1 MINRPK
7 YLEQLRYWKERDVI
21 KVVTGVRRCGK
32 STVLKL
38 FRQEL
43 QQSGV
48 PAENIIALNLED
60 FEGID
65 IVDYRQLLKYFMD
78 RLQPVGMNYLF
89 IDEIQQVAGFEKAVD
104 ALYVKDNCDVYIT
117 GSNSNMLSGELA
129 TLLSGRY
136 VKIKMQPLSFAEYVA
151 AYPQQSPERLYMQYL
166 QKGSFPYVT
175 NIDEQVY
182 VNQYLSGI
190 FDTIMLKDIMARKK
204 CPDQILL
211 KKIAR
216 FLFDNIGNP
225 CSTKKIADTLTSM
238 GTKTTVPTVEKYL
251 SALQESFL
259 FYHAERYDVKGKEY
273 LKTGGKYY
281 AVDMGLRRMVL
292 GDKSPD
298 MGHVLENIIYL
309 ELKRRWDE
317 VYVGKAGDSEIDFV
331 AMQNGERCY
340 YQVAYTVMDNDGK
353 TLKRELAPLKS
364 VKDYYQRYLL
374 TMDLVPPVSHEG
386 IKQVY
391 ALDWLAGNSE

>member
-48 PAENIIALNLED
+48 PAENVIALNLED

-117 GSNSNMLSGELA
+117 GSNANMLSGELA

-151 AYPQQSPERLYMQYL
+151 AYPKQSLERLYMQYL

>member
-225 CSTKKIADTLTSM
+225 CSTKKIADTLTTM

-317 VYVGKAGDSEIDFV
+317 VYVGKAGT
-331 AMQNGERCY
+331 A
-340 YQVAYTVMDNDGK
+340 K
-353 TLKRELAPLKS
+353 
-364 VKDYYQRYLL
+364 
-374 TMDLVPPVSHEG
+374 
-386 IKQVY
+386 
-391 ALDWLAGNSE
+391 

>member
-151 AYPQQSPERLYMQYL
+151 AYPKQSPERLYMQYL

-364 VKDYYQRYLL
+364 IKDYYQRYLL

-391 ALDWLAGNSE
+391 ALDWLVGNSE

>member
-48 PAENIIALNLED
+48 PAENVIALNLED

-117 GSNSNMLSGELA
+117 GSNANMLSGELA

-151 AYPQQSPERLYMQYL
+151 AYPKQSLERLYMQYL

-391 ALDWLAGNSE
+391 ALDWLVGNSE